1 MQSDLFGNTAKTN
14 KDISLELAK
23 SIQGLELHFDFI
35 DKAQELELTRL
46 IDNSNWLNDLTRRVQ
61 HYGYK
66 YDYKSRK
73 IDNSFFLGELPH
85 WLKDLSQQ
93 IIEKKLI
100 DFIPDQA
107 IINEYECGQGIAPH
121 IDCEPCFGDTIISL
135 SLGSTCVM
143 NYENEP
149 NSKNKVGIFVEP
161 RTLLIMKKDSRYNWY
176 HGIPPRKS
184 DMFNE
189 QVHKRE
195 RRVSITFRKVTIDK

>member
-1 MQSDLFGNTAKTN
+1 MEADLFGNTTQTN
-14 KDISLELAK
+14 RELSIELAK
-23 SIQGLELHFDFI
+23 SIHGLELHFDFI
-35 DKAQELELTRL
+35 DKAQEIELIRL
-46 IDNSNWLNDLTRRVQ
+46 IDNYNWLNDLTRRVQ

-85 WLKDLSQQ
+85 WLKDLSQK
-93 IIEKKLI
+93 ITENNLI

-107 IINEYECGQGIAPH
+107 IINEYESGQGIAPH

-149 NSKNKVGIFVEP
+149 NSKNKIGIFVEP
-161 RTLLIMKKDSRYNWY
+161 RTLLIMKNESRYNWY
-176 HGIPPRKS
+176 HGIPQRKS
-184 DMFNE
+184 DKYNNE
-189 QVHKRE
+189 NIKRE
-195 RRVSITFRKVTIDK
+195 RRISITFRKVIID

>member
-1 MQSDLFGNTAKTN
+1 MQADLFGNTTKTN
-14 KDISLELAK
+14 RELSLELAK
-23 SIQGLELHFDFI
+23 SIQGLELYFDFI
-35 DKAQELELTRL
+35 DSPQEIELIRL
-46 IDNSNWLNDLTRRVQ
+46 VNSSEWLSDLARRVQ

-85 WLKDLSQQ
+85 WLKDLS
-93 IIEKKLI
+93 KKMTENNLI

-107 IINEYECGQGIAPH
+107 IINEYESGQGIAPH

-135 SLGSTCVM
+135 SLGSTCLM

-149 NSKNKVGIFVEP
+149 NSKNKIGILVEP

-184 DMFNE
+184 DKYNN
-189 QVHKRE
+189 QNIKRE
-195 RRVSITFRKVTIDK
+195 RRISITFRKVIIV